1 MSASWD
7 VILSEILKGSFS
19 TVLNLLK
26 VMVPLMII
34 IELLMVYQV
43 IEKLAG
49 KLEPLSKLM
58 GMKKEAIFPLLVGVI
73 MGVTYGA
80 GTLMEINKKT
90 PISKRDFMLI
100 GVFMYICHG
109 IIETGLLFGVAGAS
123 VIVVTIGRLLI
134 AFCVTVMLSK
144 TAYFKKMDRELI
156 NIDEQAG

>member
-7 VILSEILKGSFS
+7 IILSEILRGSLS

-43 IEKLAG
+43 IEKLAA

-80 GTLMEINKKT
+80 GTLMEINKK
-90 PISKRDFMLI
+90 P
-100 GVFMYICHG
+100 
-109 IIETGLLFGVAGAS
+109 LFPS
-123 VIVVTIGRLLI
+123 EILCSS
-134 AFCVTVMLSK
+134 AFLCTYATESLKPDYSLVW
-144 TAYFKKMDRELI
+144 REPV
-156 NIDEQAG
+156 